1 MARVKKGLT
10 KRAKHKKILKS
21 TKGYRGA
28 RSRLVRTAKEAAMH
42 AGEYAFSGRKQRKR
56 QKRSLWVVQLNASIR
71 TYGTTYSQFIR
82 GLKDLNIS
90 LNRKI
95 LAQIASSDQTTFK
108 KILQK
113 VVK

>member
-1 MARVKKGLT
+1 MSRVKKGLT

-71 TYGTTYSQFIR
+71 TSGTTYSQFIK
-82 GLKDLNIS
+82 GLKDSNVS

-95 LAQIASSDQTTFK
+95 LAQIASSDQPTFK

>member
-1 MARVKKGLT
+1 MSRVKKGLT

-56 QKRSLWVVQLNASIR
+56 QKRGLWVVQLNASIR
-71 TYGTTYSQFIR
+71 AYNTTYSQFIKR
-82 GLKDLNIS
+82 LKDLNIS

-95 LAQIASSDQTTFK
+95 LAQIASSDQPTFK